1 MQATHRYAHTTRA
14 FTSAHSIV
22 LDVRAAFTRGLFGGG
37 RGSVHQQ
44 TLKGIAENIRER
56 KFRRIVVMAGA
67 GISTPSGIPDFSWSS
82 SAFFRPIRNVESA
95 SGHLIILIGCS
106 DTATCWFGKAFHLTQ
121 AQNGRAT
128 WLSSVG
134 LVCQANFG
142 HRRCRREATPQSAFI
157 ATSSSLASARS
168 PGSGL
173 YDNLQQYNLP
183 YAEAIFEINYFHH
196 NPNPFFALAKEL
208 YPGNFRPNL
217 THYFIRLLH
226 DKGQLLRMYTQNIDG
241 LERMAGI
248 PPEML
253 VEAHGTFATATCT
266 VCRRDYK
273 GEELRNDIMEGKIPK
288 CPTCKGIVKPDIVFF
303 GEELPQQFFSYL
315 TDFPVADLLI
325 VMGTSLEVEPFAS
338 LAGAVR
344 GSVTRLLINRD
355 LVGPF
360 AWGSQRHN
368 DVAELGDVVSGVKK
382 LVELLGWKQELEAL
396 MNAGGDEFFEEAL
409 PPLPPRRKHP

>member
-1 MQATHRYAHTTRA
+1 MLYLKTGLNVCRCSFTEKSLWRRGLSTTEYLSRTNRAHQKILSHIPHA
-14 FTSAHSIV
+14 QMGAVFLSQF
-22 LDVRAAFTRGLFGGG
+22 LYCPAAFIRCGGVRGLFGGG
-37 RGSVHQQ
+37 RGNIGQQ
-44 TLKGIAENIRER
+44 TLEDIAENIRER
-56 KFRRIVVMAGA
+56 KFKRIVVMAGA
-67 GISTPSGIPDFSWSS
+67 GISTPSGIPDF
-82 SAFFRPIRNVESA
+82 R
-95 SGHLIILIGCS
+95 
-106 DTATCWFGKAFHLTQ
+106 T
-121 AQNGRAT
+121 
-128 WLSSVG
+128 
-134 LVCQANFG
+134 
-142 HRRCRREATPQSAFI
+142 
-157 ATSSSLASARS
+157 

-208 YPGNFRPNL
+208 YPGNYQPNL

-248 PPEML
+248 PPKML

-266 VCRRDYK
+266 VCRRDYE
-273 GEELRNDIMEGKIPK
+273 GEELRNDIMEGTIPK
-288 CPTCKGIVKPDIVFF
+288 CPTCKGIIKPDIVFF
-303 GEELPQQFFSYL
+303 GEELPQQFFTYL
-315 TDFPVADLLI
+315 TDFPIADLLI

-338 LAGAVR
+338 LAGAVH
-344 GSVTRLLINRD
+344 GSVSRLLINRD

-368 DVAELGDVVSGVKK
+368 DVADLGDVVSGVKK

-396 MNAGGDEFFEEAL
+396 MNVGGDKTSVNKEE
-409 PPLPPRRKHP
+409 

>member
-1 MQATHRYAHTTRA
+1 MCADAVLQRNPYGEEDCLLLKICQGQTLPIKRYCHISLMHKRVLY
-14 FTSAHSIV
+14 FFHNSYIV
-22 LDVRAAFTRGLFGGG
+22 RKAAFIRRGGVRGLFGGG
-37 RGSVHQQ
+37 RGNIRQQ
-44 TLKGIAENIRER
+44 TLEDIAENIRER
-56 KFRRIVVMAGA
+56 KFKRIVVMAGA
-67 GISTPSGIPDFSWSS
+67 GISTPSGIPDF
-82 SAFFRPIRNVESA
+82 
-95 SGHLIILIGCS
+95 
-106 DTATCWFGKAFHLTQ
+106 
-121 AQNGRAT
+121 
-128 WLSSVG
+128 
-134 LVCQANFG
+134 
-142 HRRCRREATPQSAFI
+142 
-157 ATSSSLASARS
+157 RS

-208 YPGNFRPNL
+208 YPGNYQPNL

-248 PPEML
+248 PPKML

-273 GEELRNDIMEGKIPK
+273 GEELRNDIMEGTIPK
-288 CPTCKGIVKPDIVFF
+288 CPTCKGIIKPDIVFF
-303 GEELPQQFFSYL
+303 GEELPQQFFTYL
-315 TDFPVADLLI
+315 TDFPIADLLI

-338 LAGAVR
+338 LAGAMR
-344 GSVTRLLINRD
+344 GSVSRLLINRD

-396 MNAGGDEFFEEAL
+396 MNVGGDKTSVNNQEE
-409 PPLPPRRKHP
+409 